1 VEDIL
6 LVVKHRSP
14 AVLLLTGQPGVGKT
28 TLIRRVAEALDVP
41 ARGFT
46 TEEIR
51 IGRQRV
57 GFGLETLGG
66 ERSTLAHVELKS
78 PSRVGRYGVD
88 LGALEYVATTALVL
102 DSEPCVYLVDE
113 IGKMECLSPVFSKAI
128 ETLLESPR
136 LLVATIAARGTPFIE
151 GIKRREGVELWT
163 VTRDNRDRLPT
174 AVVDWVRARLGG
186 A

>member
-1 VEDIL
+1 
-6 LVVKHRSP
+6 
-14 AVLLLTGQPGVGKT
+14 VGKT
-28 TLIRRVAEALDVP
+28 TLIRRVTEALDVP

-51 IGRQRV
+51 IGGQRV
-57 GFGLETLGG
+57 GFGLETLEG
-66 ERSTLAHVELKS
+66 ERSTLAHVDLRS

-88 LGALEYVATTALVL
+88 LDALKAVAATALALE
-102 DSEPCVYLVDE
+102 SEPCVYLVDE
-113 IGKMECLSPVFSKAI
+113 IGKMECLSPVFREAI

-151 GIKRREGVELWT
+151 GIKKREGVELWA
-163 VTRDNRDRLPT
+163 VTRGNRDRLPA
-174 AVVDWVRARLGG
+174 AVVGWLRARLGG